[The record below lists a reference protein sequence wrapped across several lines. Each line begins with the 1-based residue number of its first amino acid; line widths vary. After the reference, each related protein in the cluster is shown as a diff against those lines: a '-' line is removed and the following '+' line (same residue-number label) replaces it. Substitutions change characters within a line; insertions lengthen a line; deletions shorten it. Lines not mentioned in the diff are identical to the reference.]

1 MIENTEKPKKGT
13 SRMGKINVLDCT
25 LRDGGYCNQWEFGYN
40 NIKKIIDGLDR
51 AGISISE
58 CGFLTQKA
66 TYVPGVTKFT
76 SVEQMVEFLPESR
89 AGKLYVAM
97 MNYGEYNLTDL
108 LAHDDSFIDGIRVAF
123 HKKNWRDALETCK
136 EIKDKG
142 YLVFIQPMVSL
153 AYSDEEFLE
162 MIRCVNELDPYAFY
176 IVDSF
181 GEMRQNDLIRL
192 FYLVEHNLKDSIRI
206 GFHSHNNMQLAYSNA
221 VTLVDMHSPR
231 ELIIDASV
239 YGMGRGAGNLNTEL
253 FVEHLNNGGYGNYEL
268 SPLLIIIDEIL
279 NAFHE
284 RNFWGY
290 SLPNYISAKHHAHPN
305 YAFYLDGKKTLTV
318 ENMDRIFDM
327 LDPEKRVNYDRDYI
341 EKIYLE
347 FMSRNSDEELS
358 LADENSFAK
367 FLKGKK
373 ILLIAPGKSSTVEK
387 ERIASF
393 ANSKDVVTIS
403 VNYEYPYTDVD
414 YIFVSNMRRYREL
427 PSYVL
432 CKAIATSNLNAEN
445 TFLQVNYKE
454 LLSNVESVKD
464 NAGLMAIK
472 FFMDCGIK
480 EIYLA
485 GLDGYDH
492 ENEKNY
498 GDRDMSVYMKPEV
511 IDATNKGVSQVVTEY
526 AGKIKI
532 EFLTKPKYITIG

>member
-1 MIENTEKPKKGT
+1 
-13 SRMGKINVLDCT
+13 MGKIDVLDCT

-40 NIKKIIDGLDR
+40 NIRKIIDGLDR

-58 CGFLTQKA
+58 CGFLTQKVE
-66 TYVPGVTKFT
+66 YVPGVTKFT
-76 SVEQMVEFLPESR
+76 SVDQMAEFLPKDR

-97 MNYGEYNLTDL
+97 MNYGEYNLADL
-108 LAHDDSFIDGIRVAF
+108 PVHDGSSIDGIRVAF
-123 HKKNWRDALETCK
+123 HKKNWRDALKVCE
-136 EIKDKG
+136 EIKNKG
-142 YLVFIQPMVSL
+142 YLSFIQPMVSL
-153 AYSDEEFLE
+153 SYSDEEFLE
-162 MIRCVNELDPYAFY
+162 MIRCVNEFEPYAFY

-181 GEMRQNDLIRL
+181 GEMRPSDLTRL

-221 VTLVDMHSPR
+221 VTLVNMHSPR
-231 ELIIDASV
+231 ELIIDSSV

-253 FVEHLNNGGYGNYEL
+253 FVEHLNNDGYGHYNL
-268 SPLLIIIDEIL
+268 SPLLTIIDEIL
-279 NAFHE
+279 NTFHE

-318 ENMDRIFDM
+318 ESMDRIFDM
-327 LDPEKRVNYDRDYI
+327 LEPEKRGAYDKDYI
-341 EKIYLE
+341 EQIYLE
-347 FMSRNSDEELS
+347 YMSQNSKS
-358 LADENSFAK
+358 SADEASFAAS
-367 FLKGKK
+367 LKGKK
-373 ILLIAPGKSSTVEK
+373 ILLVAPGKSSTVEK

-393 ANSKDVVTIS
+393 AGTEDVVTVSI
-403 VNYEYPYTDVD
+403 NYEYPYTDVD
-414 YIFVSNMRRYREL
+414 YVFVSNMRRYREL
-427 PSYVL
+427 PANVL
-432 CKAIATSNLNAEN
+432 GRTIATSNLEAQN
-445 TFLQVNYKE
+445 TFLQVGYKE

-472 FFMDCGIK
+472 FFMHCGVE

-498 GDRDMSVYMKPEV
+498 GDRGMSVYMKPEV
-511 IDATNKGVSQVVTEY
+511 IDAINKGVSQVVTAY
-526 AGKIKI
+526 ADKIKI